1 MQKIIINCK
10 KLFIWALV
18 FAFILPIMS
27 KTSYASKT
35 VDDRIEIED
44 FLEKVGNETVT
55 TEEIE
60 YFVNTLPE
68 DLQNSIE
75 NELLEVISKIKFD
88 ESVKPYLKED
98 LTFYNKAGNNKV
110 RETLE
115 NMSEVNAK
123 KLRSS
128 LEQRLAITLAAL
140 IELLLQLGF
149 AWLVQEILN
158 YGIRATCK
166 NHSNANSAFRK
177 YCKAMGYI

>member
-1 MQKIIINCK
+1 MQEIITKCK
-10 KLFIWALV
+10 KLLIWALV
-18 FAFILPIMS
+18 FAFILPVMS

-68 DLQNSIE
+68 DLQSSIE
-75 NELLEVISKIKFD
+75 EELLEVISKIKFD
-88 ESVKPYLKED
+88 ESAKPYLEED
-98 LTFYNKAGNNKV
+98 LTFYNKAGNHKV

-123 KLRSS
+123 KLRSF
-128 LEQRLAITLAAL
+128 LQQRAAITLAAL
-140 IELLLQLGF
+140 LELLMNLGL
-149 AWLVQEILN
+149 AWLVKEILT
-158 YGIRATCK
+158 YGAKATCQSYSD
-166 NHSNANSAFRK
+166 SNAAFRK
-177 YCKAMGYI
+177 YCETMGYI